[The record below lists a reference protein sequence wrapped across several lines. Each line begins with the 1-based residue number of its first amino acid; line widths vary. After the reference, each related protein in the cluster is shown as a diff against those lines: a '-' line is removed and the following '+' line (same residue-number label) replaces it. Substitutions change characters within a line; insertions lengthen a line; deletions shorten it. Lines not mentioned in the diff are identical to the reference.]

1 MPGGRFESLRDS
13 MDFRGNF
20 SYRLSS
26 ARASMINFVHFEEG
40 HVDAGRAMSM
50 PGGLNGPAIH
60 SYVSKYSGFIRFMIG
75 IVHVIFIFLY

>member
-26 ARASMINFVHFEEG
+26 ARASIINFVHFEEG
-40 HVDAGRAMSM
+40 HVDAGRFEWAGNST
-50 PGGLNGPAIH
+50 PTLVNTQDLYGL
-60 SYVSKYSGFIRFMIG
+60 
-75 IVHVIFIFLY
+75 

>member
-26 ARASMINFVHFEEG
+26 ARASMIISSTSR
-40 HVDAGRAMSM
+40 RAMSM
-50 PGGLNGPAIH
+50 PGGLNGPAIPLLLD

-75 IVHVIFIFLY
+75 IVMSFFIFLY